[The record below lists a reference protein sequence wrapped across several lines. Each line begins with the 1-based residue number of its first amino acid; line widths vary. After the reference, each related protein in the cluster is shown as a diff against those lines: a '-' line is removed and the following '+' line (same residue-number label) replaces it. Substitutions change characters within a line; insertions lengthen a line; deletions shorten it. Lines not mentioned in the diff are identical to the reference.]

1 MGNSMILQEVNDGD
15 GLFRGIKMVVFDL
28 CGTTVDEGDLVYK
41 ALKNTLTMYQIEFE
55 DKEFDDVYFRESTN
69 LRILRY
75 FINKNGK
82 EIVIE
87 DMINK
92 LHQNIKELYTD
103 IESNVKAIKGSKDL
117 FVKLRDNGIK
127 VCLNSEYSDDIVKT
141 IIKKVGFED
150 IIDGY
155 ISGDKVKVGRP
166 FPFMIY
172 RLMEEF
178 NVDSA
183 EYVVKVGDT
192 VEDILE
198 GVNAGVKKNVSVL
211 TGVDS
216 SDKLIRVRDCVIVD
230 SVNDLL
236 DNNYF

>member
-1 MGNSMILQEVNDGD
+1 MILQEVSEGD
-15 GLFRGIKMVVFDL
+15 GLFKRIKMVVFDL

-41 ALKNTLTMYQIEFE
+41 ALKNALTMYEIEFE
-55 DKEFDDVYFRESTN
+55 DMEFDKVYYSESTN
-69 LRILRY
+69 LKILKY
-75 FINKNGK
+75 FLNKDGK
-82 EIVIE
+82 DVVIE
-87 DMINK
+87 DIINK
-92 LHQNIKELYTD
+92 LHENIKDLYKD
-103 IESNVKAIKGSKDL
+103 IENNVKAMEGAKDL
-117 FVKLRDNGIK
+117 FAKLRGKGIK
-127 VCLNSEYSDDIVKT
+127 VCLNSGYSEDIVET

-192 VEDILE
+192 VGDILE
-198 GVNAGVKKNVSVL
+198 GKNAGVKFNVGVL
-211 TGVDS
+211 SGVDG
-216 SDKLIRVRDCVIVD
+216 RDRLENVGDCIIID
-230 SVNDLL
+230 SVKDLL
-236 DNNYF
+236 SNNYF